1 MSSPFPIFTARACC
15 ALILSALLTFP
26 AGAAPIKL
34 KFSFFSSDR
43 EYAYESVVKR
53 SSTL

>member
-1 MSSPFPIFTARACC
+1 MSPLFPIFMTRACC
-15 ALILSALLTFP
+15 ALIISALLPFP

-43 EYAYESVVKR
+43 E
-53 SSTL
+53 